1 MAPDQLRTR
10 AQNTQELVFQS
21 KPRGLQPDH
30 TAASSN
36 EPRRRQRDH
45 RGRQRHHR
53 HQQRHHQINSDTTD
67 INSDIIEV
75 DSDITGINSDTT
87 AVVKC
92 VRHQHSTMSDAES
105 TPLQPDRPGEDHPF
119 AVDAPFEPAGDQ
131 PDAIEELVAGYESG
145 MTEQTLLG
153 VTGSGKTNTVS
164 WVVEEVDQPTLV
176 IAHNKTLA
184 AQLYE
189 EFREL
194 FPDNAVEYFV
204 SYYDYYQPEAYVEQT
219 DTYIDKDMSI
229 NEEIERLRHSATRS
243 LLTRDDVIVVASV
256 SAIYGLGD
264 PGNYREL
271 ALELTTDQRIDR
283 DELLARLVDLNYE
296 RNDVDF
302 QQGSFRVRGDTV
314 EIFPMYGRYAVRVEF
329 WGDEIDRL
337 LKIDT
342 LSGEVQSTEP
352 AALIHPAEHYSI
364 PDTTLEQAIGEIEE
378 LMEERVRH
386 FEREGDLVA
395 AQRIEERTTFDIEML
410 QETGYCSG
418 IENYSVHMSDRE
430 SGEAPYT
437 LLDYF
442 PEDFLCVV
450 DESHVT
456 LPQIKGQFAG
466 DKSRKDSLVE
476 NGFRLP
482 TAYDNRPLTF
492 EEFEKKTDRTLY
504 VSATPGDY
512 ELDASEQVVEQIVRP
527 TYLVDPAI
535 ETAPATG
542 QIDDLTERIDDR
554 IDRGERTLV
563 TTLTKRMAEDL
574 TDYLDESGVNVAYM
588 HDETDTLER
597 HELIRDLR
605 LGEIDVLVGINLLR
619 EGLDIPEVSLVA
631 ILDADQEGFLRS
643 ETTLVQTMGRAAR
656 NVNGEVVLYADKRT
670 DAMEAAIEE
679 TQRRR
684 QIQRE
689 FNAEHGN
696 EPTTIEKA
704 IGETNLPGSKTDTDG
719 VASEEPTTDD
729 EAARQIEQLEDRMQ
743 AAANNL
749 EFELAADIRDR
760 IRELRQEFNLDGGD
774 EGVAPETEPE
784 F

>member
-1 MAPDQLRTR
+1 M
-10 AQNTQELVFQS
+10 
-21 KPRGLQPDH
+21 
-30 TAASSN
+30 
-36 EPRRRQRDH
+36 
-45 RGRQRHHR
+45 
-53 HQQRHHQINSDTTD
+53 SDT
-67 INSDIIEV
+67 NS
-75 DSDITGINSDTT
+75 G
-87 AVVKC
+87 
-92 VRHQHSTMSDAES
+92 
-105 TPLQPDRPGEDHPF
+105 PLQPDRPDADRPF
-119 AVDAPFEPAGDQ
+119 RVDAPFDPAGDQ
-131 PDAIEELVAGYESG
+131 PDAIEELVAGYEAG
-145 MTEQTLLG
+145 MNEQTLLG

-164 WVVEEVDQPTLV
+164 WVIEELQRPTLV

-189 EFREL
+189 EFRNL

-219 DTYIDKDMSI
+219 DTFIDKDASI
-229 NEEIERLRHSATRS
+229 NDEIDRLRHSATRS
-243 LLTRDDVIVVASV
+243 LLTRNDVIVVASV

-264 PGNYREL
+264 PANYVDMAMR
-271 ALELTTDQRIDR
+271 LETGQEIDR
-283 DELLARLVDLNYE
+283 DDLLARLVDLNYD

-302 QQGSFRVRGDTV
+302 TQGTFRVRGDTV
-314 EIFPMYGRYAVRVEF
+314 EVFPMYGRYAVRVEF

-337 LKIDT
+337 TKLDP
-342 LSGEVQSTEP
+342 LEGEVKSQEP

-364 PDTTLEQAIGEIEE
+364 PEERLENAIEEIEA
-378 LMEERVRH
+378 LMEDRVTY
-386 FEREGDLVA
+386 FERQGDLVA

-410 QETGYCSG
+410 RETGYCSG
-418 IENYSVHMSDRE
+418 IENYSVHLSDRA

-442 PEDFLCVV
+442 PDDFLTVV
-450 DESHVT
+450 DESHQT
-456 LPQIKGQFAG
+456 LPQIKGQYEG

-492 EEFEKKTDRTLY
+492 EEFEAKTNRTLY

-512 ELDASEQVVEQIVRP
+512 EHERSDQVVEQIVRP
-527 TYLVDPAI
+527 TYLVDPAV
-535 ETAPATG
+535 EVADATG
-542 QIDDLTERIDDR
+542 QVEDLMDRVDERIDRD
-554 IDRGERTLV
+554 ERVLV

-574 TDYLDESGVNVAYM
+574 TEYLSEAGVAVEYM

-597 HELIRDLR
+597 HELIRGLR
-605 LGEIDVLVGINLLR
+605 LGDFDVLVGINLLR

-656 NVNGEVVLYADKRT
+656 NVNGEVVLYADEVT
-670 DAMEAAIEE
+670 DSMQSAIDE

-684 QIQRE
+684 RIQRE
-689 FNAEHGN
+689 FNEEGGH
-696 EPTTIEKA
+696 EPTTIQKEV
-704 IGETNLPGSKTDTDG
+704 GETNLPGSETDTAG
-719 VASEEPTTDD
+719 VTGDAPESED
-729 EAARQIEQLEDRMQ
+729 EARARVEALEERME
-743 AAANNL
+743 AAADNL

-760 IRELRQEFNLDGGD
+760 IRELREDWEFDD
-774 EGVAPETEPE
+774 ADDGVAPEFDAE

>member
-1 MAPDQLRTR
+1 
-10 AQNTQELVFQS
+10 
-21 KPRGLQPDH
+21 
-30 TAASSN
+30 
-36 EPRRRQRDH
+36 
-45 RGRQRHHR
+45 
-53 HQQRHHQINSDTTD
+53 
-67 INSDIIEV
+67 
-75 DSDITGINSDTT
+75 
-87 AVVKC
+87 
-92 VRHQHSTMSDAES
+92 MSDANS
-105 TPLQPDRPGEDHPF
+105 GPLSPDRPDAERPF
-119 AVDAPFEPAGDQ
+119 RVDAPFDPAGDQ

-145 MTEQTLLG
+145 MERQTLLG

-164 WVVEEVDQPTLV
+164 WVIEELQQPTLV

-189 EFREL
+189 EFRSL

-219 DTYIDKDMSI
+219 DTFIDKDASI
-229 NEEIERLRHSATRS
+229 NDEIDRLRHSATRS

-264 PGNYREL
+264 PTNYVDMAMR
-271 ALELTTDQRIDR
+271 LEAGQEIDR

-302 QQGSFRVRGDTV
+302 TQGTFRVRGDTV
-314 EIFPMYGRYAVRVEF
+314 EVFPMYGRYAVRVEF

-337 LKIDT
+337 TKLDP
-342 LSGEVQSTEP
+342 LEGEVVSREP

-364 PDTTLEQAIGEIEE
+364 PETRLEDAIGEIED
-378 LMEERVRH
+378 LMEDRVSY
-386 FEREGDLVA
+386 FERQGDLVA
-395 AQRIEERTTFDIEML
+395 AQRIEERTTFDLEML
-410 QETGYCSG
+410 RETGYCSG
-418 IENYSVHMSDRE
+418 IENYSVHLSDRA
-430 SGEAPYT
+430 SGDAPYT

-442 PEDFLCVV
+442 PDEFLTVI
-450 DESHVT
+450 DESHQT
-456 LPQIKGQFAG
+456 LPQIKGQYEG

-492 EEFEKKTDRTLY
+492 EEFEEKTNRTLY

-512 ELDASEQVVEQIVRP
+512 EREGSEQVVEQIVRP
-527 TYLVDPAI
+527 TYLVDPAV
-535 ETAPATG
+535 EVADATG
-542 QIDDLTERIDDR
+542 QVEDLMGRIDERIDRD
-554 IDRGERTLV
+554 ERVLV

-574 TDYLDESGVNVAYM
+574 TEYLSEAGVAVEYM

-597 HELIRDLR
+597 HELIRGLR
-605 LGEIDVLVGINLLR
+605 LGEFDVLVGINLLR

-656 NVNGEVVLYADKRT
+656 NVNGEVVLYADGTT
-670 DAMEAAIEE
+670 DAMQAAIEE

-684 QIQRE
+684 RIQRQ
-689 FNAEHGN
+689 FNEEHGH
-696 EPTTIEKA
+696 EPTTIEKEV
-704 IGETNLPGSKTDTDG
+704 GETNLPGSETDTGSVTGDG
-719 VASEEPTTDD
+719 PESDD
-729 EAARQIEQLEDRMQ
+729 EARARIEVLEERME
-743 AAANNL
+743 AAADNL

-760 IRELRQEFNLDGGD
+760 IRELRREFDFD
-774 EGVAPETEPE
+774 DADDGVAPEVDSD

>member
-1 MAPDQLRTR
+1 M
-10 AQNTQELVFQS
+10 
-21 KPRGLQPDH
+21 
-30 TAASSN
+30 
-36 EPRRRQRDH
+36 
-45 RGRQRHHR
+45 
-53 HQQRHHQINSDTTD
+53 SDTQ
-67 INSDIIEV
+67 S
-75 DSDITGINSDTT
+75 G
-87 AVVKC
+87 
-92 VRHQHSTMSDAES
+92 
-105 TPLQPDRPGEDHPF
+105 PLQPDQPNRDLSFE
-119 AVDAPFEPAGDQ
+119 VEAPFDPAGDQ
-131 PDAIEELVAGYESG
+131 PEAIEGLVTGYGSG
-145 MTEQTLLG
+145 MDEQTLLG

-164 WVVEEVDQPTLV
+164 WTVEEIERPTLV
-176 IAHNKTLA
+176 LAHNKTLA

-189 EFREL
+189 EFRNL

-243 LLTRDDVIVVASV
+243 LLTREDVIVVASV

-264 PGNYREL
+264 PGVYRDM
-271 ALELTTDQRIDR
+271 ALELGVDQQLDR

-302 QQGSFRVRGDTV
+302 SQGTFRVRGDTV

-337 LKIDT
+337 LKVDT
-342 LSGEVQSTEP
+342 LAGEVKSTEP

-364 PDTTLEQAIGEIEE
+364 PDNTLEQAIAEIEG
-378 LMEERVRH
+378 LMDERISY
-386 FEREGDLVA
+386 FERQGDLVA

-410 QETGYCSG
+410 QETGHCSG
-418 IENYSVHMSDRE
+418 IENYSVHLSDRD
-430 SGEAPYT
+430 SGDAPYT

-442 PEDFLCVV
+442 PDDFLCVV

-492 EEFEKKTDRTLY
+492 EEFEEKTDQLLY

-512 ELDASEQVVEQIVRP
+512 ELENSGQVVEQIVRP
-527 TYLVDPAI
+527 THLVDPKV
-535 ETAPATG
+535 ETVPATG
-542 QIDDLTERIDDR
+542 QVEDLLDR
-554 IDRGERTLV
+554 IDKRIERDERTLV

-574 TDYLDESGVNVAYM
+574 TEYFDEAGVEVAYM

-597 HELIRDLR
+597 HELIRSLR

-619 EGLDIPEVSLVA
+619 EGLDIPEVSLVT
-631 ILDADQEGFLRS
+631 ILDADQQGFLRS

-656 NVNGEVVLYADKRT
+656 NVNGEVILYADETT
-670 DAMEAAIEE
+670 DAMAAAIDE

-684 QIQRE
+684 RIQQA

-696 EPTTIEKA
+696 SPTTIDKPV
-704 IGETNLPGSKTDTDG
+704 GETNLPGSKTDTSGLSTD
-719 VASEEPTTDD
+719 APQTDD
-729 EAARQIEQLEDRMQ
+729 EALAQIEGLEERMQ
-743 AAANNL
+743 EAANNL

-760 IRELRQEFNLDGGD
+760 IRELRQSFDLDGED
-774 EGVAPETEPE
+774 LGVEPEAEPE